1 MRFAVSVRH
10 ARLCIAA
17 CVLLWTSRAPAGEA
31 DAGERSVA
39 LFKEGVAAGKAGDY
53 ARAEAAF
60 RSSYALRP
68 SGSTLRNWALTEMH
82 LGKLVEAL
90 GHLKVALAA
99 PGLTAEQRSD
109 VQQNF
114 DDAYRATG
122 HLAVRTTEGARVA
135 VDGVVVAGAAPFD
148 GPLDVL
154 PGSRQV
160 EARLAADVA
169 HAEVDAL
176 AGQVVQVDLPVPAA
190 RPEPPGPSLGIDA
203 RTSAH
208 RELIGAQAPG
218 EPSRTTTWW
227 TAPHVGAVGLAA
239 AGVVGLGIGLYFD
252 VRSNG
257 AASDAGGLRS
267 ALGGQCMGPAASSG
281 CAALRDKIAEV
292 HTDETIADVA
302 FAAGATAAVGA
313 AVVLAL
319 AGPGAVVR
327 TGSVQWTPR
336 VAPGAAGV
344 AGSF

>member
-1 MRFAVSVRH
+1 MRFAVSFRH
-10 ARLCIAA
+10 ASLCIAA
-17 CVLLWTSRAPAGEA
+17 CSILWTSRCPAGEA
-31 DAGERSVA
+31 DARERSVS

-68 SGSTLRNWALTEMH
+68 SGSTLRNWALTELR
-82 LGKLVEAL
+82 LGKVVEAL

-99 PGLTAEQRSD
+99 PGLSAEQRSI

-122 HLAVRTTEGARVA
+122 HLAVRTTDGARVA
-135 VDGVVVAGAAPFD
+135 VDRVVVEGAAPFD

-190 RPEPPGPSLGIDA
+190 RPEPPGPSSGLDA
-203 RTSAH
+203 RTSAN
-208 RELIGAQAPG
+208 RELVGAQAPG
-218 EPSRTTTWW
+218 ERSRTETWW
-227 TAPHVGAVGLAA
+227 TTPHVGALGLAA
-239 AGVVGLGIGLYFD
+239 AGAVGLGLGLYFD
-252 VRSNG
+252 ARSNG
-257 AASDAGGLRS
+257 AASDAGSLRS
-267 ALGGQCMGPAASSG
+267 ALPGQCMGSAAAPG
-281 CAALRDKIAEV
+281 CAVLRDKIAEV

-302 FAAGATAAVGA
+302 FVAGAAAAIGA

-319 AGPGAVVR
+319 AGPSAVVR
-327 TGSVQWTPR
+327 TGSVQWTPK

>member
-1 MRFAVSVRH
+1 
-10 ARLCIAA
+10 L
-17 CVLLWTSRAPAGEA
+17 
-31 DAGERSVA
+31 A
-39 LFKEGVAAGKAGDY
+39 LA
-53 ARAEAAF
+53 
-60 RSSYALRP
+60 
-68 SGSTLRNWALTEMH
+68 EMH

-90 GHLKVALAA
+90 GHLKVAVTA
-99 PGLTAEQRSD
+99 PGLTAEQRAI

-135 VDGVVVAGAAPFD
+135 VDGVVVEGAAPFD

-154 PGSRQV
+154 PGSRQL

-169 HAEVDAL
+169 RAEVDAL

-190 RPEPPGPSLGIDA
+190 RSETTGPSSGLDA
-203 RTSAH
+203 RTSAN
-208 RELIGAQAPG
+208 RELVGAQAPG
-218 EPSRTTTWW
+218 GPSRTTTWW

-239 AGVVGLGIGLYFD
+239 AGAAGLALGVYFEA
-252 VRSNG
+252 RSSG
-257 AASDAGGLRS
+257 AASDAGSLRS
-267 ALGGQCMGPAASSG
+267 ILGGQCMGPAVSSG

-313 AVVLAL
+313 AVMLAL
-319 AGPGAVVR
+319 AGPSAVVQ
-327 TGSVQWTPR
+327 TGSVQWTPQ
-336 VAPGAAGV
+336 VAPGTAGV